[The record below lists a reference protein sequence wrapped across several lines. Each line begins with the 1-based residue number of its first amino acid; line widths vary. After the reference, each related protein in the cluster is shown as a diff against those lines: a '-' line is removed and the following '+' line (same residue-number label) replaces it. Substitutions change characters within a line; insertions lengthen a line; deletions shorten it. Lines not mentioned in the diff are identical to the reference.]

1 MKKQMKAIDLHA
13 RKQGGETPLL
23 CTPLIG
29 RTRERVLAE
38 ATAKADMVHACS
50 LKRPQKRT
58 WCDITISDNLLRSPV
73 R

>member
-1 MKKQMKAIDLHA
+1 MKAIDLHA

-38 ATAKADMVHACS
+38 ATAKADMVRHHHFRQPAA
-50 LKRPQKRT
+50 LAGEV
-58 WCDITISDNLLRSPV
+58 IE
-73 R
+73 

>member
-1 MKKQMKAIDLHA
+1 MKKQMKAIDFHA
-13 RKQGGETPLL
+13 RKLGDETPLL

-38 ATAKADMVHACS
+38 ATAKTDMVRHH
-50 LKRPQKRT
+50 L
-58 WCDITISDNLLRSPV
+58 SDNLLRSPV